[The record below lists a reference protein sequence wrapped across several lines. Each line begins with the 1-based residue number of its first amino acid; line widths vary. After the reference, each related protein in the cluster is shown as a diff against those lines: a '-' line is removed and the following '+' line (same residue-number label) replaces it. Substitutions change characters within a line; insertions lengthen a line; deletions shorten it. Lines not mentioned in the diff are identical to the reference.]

1 MKRNRFPAGWN
12 EDRVHSVLKHYNK
25 QTADEA
31 VAEDEA
37 AFRVR
42 RRPAI
47 DDPYATAAKKYEPKG
62 VTTILFVAE
71 SPPRSIDRYFYFEDV
86 KRDDWLWI
94 ALMKGLYPPEW
105 EREPTKTQRLRKKEW
120 LVKFQESGFRL
131 IDAVKEPIC
140 GKRVARIRS
149 AAPELVKEIREIAP
163 KQIVLIKASVH
174 EALFEKFQNAGLTVV
189 NDRHKPLPFP
199 AAGWQ
204 NQFDKQFRQ
213 LIEDGKLM
221 NPTSPNNSPNFRS
234 RDWFGKRDR
243 WGLGHRAWL
252 RAEGFSERVFEGKP
266 VIGVCNS
273 WSELNNCNAHL
284 RTVAEAVKR
293 GVWEAGGFPLEFNTI
308 SLGEMLMKPT
318 TMLYR
323 NLMAMEV
330 EECIRA
336 YPLDGVVLLCG
347 CDKTTPAQLMGAAS
361 VDVPAIMV
369 PGGPMLSGMWHDREL
384 AAGTDVRKM
393 WEEVRAGRL
402 GEEEYCEIE
411 SCVARSTGHCY
422 VMGTASTMASLAEGL
437 GMTLPGAADIPAADS
452 RRMMIAEES
461 GKRIVDMVREGL
473 RPSHIMTSA
482 ALENT
487 IRLLMA
493 LGGST
498 NAIVH
503 LVAIAGR
510 LGIKLPLSLFD
521 EIAGTTPFIANV
533 KPSGKFLMEEF
544 SYAGGVP
551 AVLKE
556 ISPLLHLDAL
566 TASGK
571 SLGENLKRA
580 ACFNREVIR
589 PLNEPLLPQGGVVVL
604 NGNLAPLGAVIKQS
618 AVSPHLMKH
627 CGRAV
632 VFQNN
637 RDLLA
642 RLDDPNLPV
651 DENSVMVLKNA
662 GPKGAPGMPEWGH
675 LPIPAKLLRA
685 GVKDMV
691 RLSDARISGT
701 SFGTI
706 VVHVAPEAAVGGP
719 LAIVQD
725 GDEIE
730 LDVAARRLELRV
742 PDAEIK
748 RRLSQW
754 RAPAPHYTRGYG
766 RLFLDHIL
774 QANEGCDFDF
784 LRGADREDDGSPLAR
799 YPNPAL

>member
-1 MKRNRFPAGWN
+1 
-12 EDRVHSVLKHYNK
+12 
-25 QTADEA
+25 
-31 VAEDEA
+31 
-37 AFRVR
+37 
-42 RRPAI
+42 
-47 DDPYATAAKKYEPKG
+47 
-62 VTTILFVAE
+62 
-71 SPPRSIDRYFYFEDV
+71 
-86 KRDDWLWI
+86 
-94 ALMKGLYPPEW
+94 
-105 EREPTKTQRLRKKEW
+105 
-120 LVKFQESGFRL
+120 
-131 IDAVKEPIC
+131 
-140 GKRVARIRS
+140 
-149 AAPELVKEIREIAP
+149 
-163 KQIVLIKASVH
+163 
-174 EALFEKFQNAGLTVV
+174 
-189 NDRHKPLPFP
+189 
-199 AAGWQ
+199 
-204 NQFDKQFRQ
+204 
-213 LIEDGKLM
+213 M
-221 NPTSPNNSPNFRS
+221 NPSPTDNPLKLRS

-243 WGLGHRAWL
+243 WGLAHRAWL

-266 VIGVCNS
+266 VIGICNS

-284 RTVAEAVKR
+284 RQVAEAAKR

-361 VDVPAIMV
+361 VDVPALMV
-369 PGGPMLSGMWHDREL
+369 PGGPMLSGMWHGREL

-402 GEEEYCEIE
+402 GEEEWCEIE
-411 SCVARSTGHCY
+411 SCVSRSSGHCT

-452 RRMMIAEES
+452 RRMMIAEQS

-473 RPSHIMTSA
+473 RPSHIMTAA
-482 ALENT
+482 ALENAT
-487 IRLLMA
+487 RLLMA

-510 LGIKLPLSLFD
+510 LGVNLPLSSFD
-521 EIAGTTPFIANV
+521 EIASTTPFIANV

-589 PLNEPLLPQGGVVVL
+589 PLSQPLYPQGGVVIL
-604 NGNLAPLGAVIKQS
+604 NGNLAPQGAVIKQS
-618 AVSPHLMKH
+618 AISPHLVKH
-627 CGRAV
+627 RGRAV
-632 VFQNN
+632 VFENN
-637 RDLLA
+637 QDLLA
-642 RLDDPNLPV
+642 RIDDTDLKV
-651 DENSVMVLKNA
+651 DENSVLVLKNA
-662 GPKGAPGMPEWGH
+662 GPRGAPGMPEWGH
-675 LPIPAKLLRA
+675 LPIPAKLLKG
-685 GVKDMV
+685 GVRDMV

-706 VVHVAPEAAVGGP
+706 VVHISPESAVGGP
-719 LAIVQD
+719 LAIVRD
-725 GDEIE
+725 GDQIE

-742 PDAEIK
+742 SDAEI
-748 RRLSQW
+748 RTRLSQW
-754 RAPAPHYTRGYG
+754 KAPAPHYTRGYG
-766 RLFLDHIL
+766 KLFLDHIL
-774 QANEGCDFDF
+774 QAHEGCDFDF
-784 LRGADREDDGSPLAR
+784 LRGADREEGATPLER

>member
-1 MKRNRFPAGWN
+1 MA
-12 EDRVHSVLKHYNK
+12 S
-25 QTADEA
+25 TS
-31 VAEDEA
+31 
-37 AFRVR
+37 
-42 RRPAI
+42 
-47 DDPYATAAKKYEPKG
+47 EP
-62 VTTILFVAE
+62 
-71 SPPRSIDRYFYFEDV
+71 
-86 KRDDWLWI
+86 
-94 ALMKGLYPPEW
+94 
-105 EREPTKTQRLRKKEW
+105 PTNL
-120 LVKFQESGFRL
+120 
-131 IDAVKEPIC
+131 
-140 GKRVARIRS
+140 
-149 AAPELVKEIREIAP
+149 
-163 KQIVLIKASVH
+163 
-174 EALFEKFQNAGLTVV
+174 
-189 NDRHKPLPFP
+189 
-199 AAGWQ
+199 
-204 NQFDKQFRQ
+204 
-213 LIEDGKLM
+213 
-221 NPTSPNNSPNFRS
+221 RS

-243 WGLGHRAWL
+243 WGLAHRAWL

-266 VIGVCNS
+266 VIGICNS

-284 RTVAEAVKR
+284 RQVAEAVKR
-293 GVWEAGGFPLEFNTI
+293 GVWEAGGFPLEFCTI

-318 TMLYR
+318 AMLYR
-323 NLMAMEV
+323 NLMAMEA

-361 VDVPAIMV
+361 VDVPALMV
-369 PGGPMLSGMWHDREL
+369 PGGPMLSGRWQGGEL
-384 AAGTDVRKM
+384 GSGTDVRKL

-402 GEEEYCEIE
+402 GEEEWCEIE
-411 SCVARSTGHCY
+411 SCVSRSAGHCT

-452 RRMMIAEES
+452 RRMMIAEQS
-461 GKRIVDMVREGL
+461 GKRIVEMVKDDL
-473 RPSHIMTSA
+473 RPSRIMTRS
-482 ALENT
+482 ALENA

-510 LGIKLPLSLFD
+510 LGLNLPLTWFD
-521 EIAGTTPFIANV
+521 EIARTTPFIANV

-556 ISPLLHLDAL
+556 ISPLLHRDAL
-566 TASGK
+566 TATGK
-571 SLGENLKRA
+571 TLGENLMRA

-589 PLNEPLLPQGGVVVL
+589 PLGEPLLPQGGVVVL
-604 NGNLAPLGAVIKQS
+604 KGNLAPLGAVIKQS

-627 CGRAV
+627 RGRAV

-637 RDLLA
+637 QDLLRRIDA
-642 RLDDPNLPV
+642 PDLKV
-651 DENSVMVLKNA
+651 EENSVLVLKNA

-675 LPIPAKLLRA
+675 LPIPAKLLKA
-685 GVKDMV
+685 GVNDMV

-719 LAIVQD
+719 LAIVRD

-730 LDVAARRLELRV
+730 LDVPQRRLELRV
-742 PDAEIK
+742 AEAEIQS
-748 RRLSQW
+748 RLSRW
-754 RAPAPHYTRGYG
+754 KPPAPHYARGYG
-766 RLFLDHIL
+766 KLFIDHIL
-774 QANEGCDFDF
+774 QADAGCDFDF
-784 LRGADREDDGSPLAR
+784 LRGADREEGSTPLKR